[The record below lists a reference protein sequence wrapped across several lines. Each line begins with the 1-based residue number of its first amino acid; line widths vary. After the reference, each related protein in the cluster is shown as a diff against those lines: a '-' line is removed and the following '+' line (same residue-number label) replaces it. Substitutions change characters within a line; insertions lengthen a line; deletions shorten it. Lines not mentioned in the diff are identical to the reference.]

1 MAIEQPKWVR
11 NNSLNTFYNLTFR
24 PQLQSLQQQSLH
36 LQLMAKLPT
45 IWVTWSLLAIN
56 TTVFFVMLFYGA
68 GIWHLNQ
75 DVQLAWGANFGPAT
89 QDGEWWRLFT
99 AMFLHFGIV
108 HLALNTWSLW
118 DVGQLAERM
127 YGRWRFLSIFM
138 ISGLTGNLVSLVVQG
153 NSAISGGASGA
164 IFGIYGAA
172 LVFLWRERAAIAAHE
187 FRWMFWG
194 ALGFATLTIVLGFV
208 IPGIDNAA
216 HIGGF
221 VTGILASIMLS
232 QTITARVMPVKITL
246 AAAFAIILASTALFI
261 NLPAPK
267 YRWSDELLLRD
278 QINAFNYQNQAI
290 NRSWLDIINESKQGN
305 KTADEL
311 AGQIDATISAPL
323 TQSLEQLSTMPQN
336 QALPS
341 AAQLEKIKQYAK
353 ERTAAS
359 KESAE
364 KLRKQK

>member
-1 MAIEQPKWVR
+1 M
-11 NNSLNTFYNLTFR
+11 
-24 PQLQSLQQQSLH
+24 
-36 LQLMAKLPT
+36 LM
-45 IWVTWSLLAIN
+45 N
-56 TTVFFVMLFYGA
+56 GA
-68 GIWHLNQ
+68 GFWHSSNG
-75 DVQLAWGANFGPAT
+75 VQLAWGANFGPAT
-89 QDGEWWRLFT
+89 QDGQWWRLAT

-127 YGRWRFLSIFM
+127 YGRWRFLCIYM
-138 ISGLTGNLVSLVVQG
+138 ISGLAGNLVSLDAQG
-153 NSAISGGASGA
+153 NAAVSGGASGA

-187 FRWMFWG
+187 FRWLFWG
-194 ALGFATLTIVLGFV
+194 ALGFASLTIILGYI

-221 VTGILASIMLS
+221 ITGILASIVFS

-246 AAAFAIILASTALFI
+246 VAAFAIILASTMLFI

-278 QINAFNYQNQAI
+278 HINAFVYENQAI
-290 NRSWLDIINESKQGN
+290 NRSWLDIINESKQGK

-311 AGQIDATISAPL
+311 AVQIDNTISEPL
-323 TQSLEQLSTMPQN
+323 EQSLEQLSTLPQN

-341 AAQLEKIKQYAK
+341 AAQLEKIKEYAK
-353 ERTAAS
+353 ERSAAS
-359 KESAE
+359 KQSAE
-364 KLRKQK
+364 KLRTQK

>member
-1 MAIEQPKWVR
+1 
-11 NNSLNTFYNLTFR
+11 
-24 PQLQSLQQQSLH
+24 LQSLH
-36 LQLMAKLPT
+36 EQLVAKSPK
-45 IWVTWSLLAIN
+45 IWVTLLLLVIN
-56 TTVFFVMLFYGA
+56 IAVFLAMLMNGA
-68 GIWHLNQ
+68 GFWHSSNG
-75 DVQLAWGANFGPAT
+75 VQLAWGANFGPAT
-89 QDGEWWRLFT
+89 QDGQWWRLAT

-127 YGRWRFLSIFM
+127 YGRWRFLCIYM
-138 ISGLTGNLVSLVVQG
+138 ISGLAGNLVSLDAQG
-153 NSAISGGASGA
+153 NAAVSGGASGA

-187 FRWMFWG
+187 FRWLFWG
-194 ALGFATLTIVLGFV
+194 ALGFASLTIILGYI

-221 VTGILASIMLS
+221 ITGILASIVFS

-246 AAAFAIILASTALFI
+246 VAAFAIILASTMLFI

-278 QINAFNYQNQAI
+278 HINAFVYENQAI
-290 NRSWLDIINESKQGN
+290 NRSWLDIINESKQGK

-311 AGQIDATISAPL
+311 AVQIDNTISEPL
-323 TQSLEQLSTMPQN
+323 EQSLEQLSTLPQN

-341 AAQLEKIKQYAK
+341 AAQLEKIKEYAK
-353 ERTAAS
+353 ERSAAS
-359 KESAE
+359 KQSAE
-364 KLRKQK
+364 KLRTQK